1 MSLKCNVLKSDLCEI
16 TQGFGG
22 SNNHRGLD
30 LVGKDYTIDDIVSY
44 ANGTVNMVTNG
55 YGNGQ
60 GEGVNWAYGN
70 FVKIIND
77 DGTVCLYAHMEY
89 TSVKVGQRVSK
100 GQVIGRMGN
109 SGNSFG
115 GHLHWEL
122 WSCNDYYKNI
132 DPSPYLSRK
141 EIVLPKVVERD
152 KNKRQFQVDYND
164 NLRVRTEPN
173 LSCEVVGILNAGI
186 YNFTEEKENDGY
198 KWVKLDKYWCAI
210 TDISRIIEIEQV
222 NEQVNEQVKEEIEE
236 SPVEDGSDHS
246 NVDDNEN
253 IENKPDID
261 TKQEDNTN
269 ILDDT
274 KTLEIE
280 QLKQEIEHLKKLNIE
295 LEDKLNLKNK
305 EEYNYFKCN
314 KSGYYYIKLEENE
327 VLKYNII

>member
-1 MSLKCNVLKSDLCEI
+1 MSVKCNVLKNGYCEI

-22 SNNHRGLD
+22 SSNHRGLD
-30 LVGKDYTIDDIVSY
+30 LVGKDYTLDDIVSY
-44 ANGTVNMVTNG
+44 ADGTVNMVTNG

-60 GEGVNWAYGN
+60 GQGVNWAYGN

-132 DPSPYLSRK
+132 DPSPYLSPK
-141 EIVLPKVVERD
+141 EIKLPSPVVRD

-173 LSCEVVGILNAGI
+173 LKCEVVGILNAGI
-186 YNFTEEKENDGY
+186 YNFTEEKENDGFR
-198 KWVKLDKYWCAI
+198 WVKLDKYWCAC
-210 TDISRIIEIEQV
+210 TDMSRILEIEKV
-222 NEQVNEQVKEEIEE
+222 IED
-236 SPVEDGSDHS
+236 SRPVEDGHDHS
-246 NVDDNEN
+246 KVDDSNLT
-253 IENKPDID
+253 IEALNKTIQQLKDKISLYE
-261 TKQEDNTN
+261 KQE
-269 ILDDT
+269 
-274 KTLEIE
+274 
-280 QLKQEIEHLKKLNIE
+280 QEYSYFVAPKEDIYYIRLKK
-295 LEDKLNLKNK
+295 
-305 EEYNYFKCN
+305 
-314 KSGYYYIKLEENE
+314 NE
-327 VLKYNII
+327 TLKYLRRD

>member
-1 MSLKCNVLKSDLCEI
+1 MSVKCNVLKKGYCEI

-22 SNNHRGLD
+22 ASNHRGLD

-44 ANGTVNMVTNG
+44 ASGTVNMVTNG
-55 YGNGQ
+55 YGNGH

-70 FVKIIND
+70 FVKILND

-132 DPSPYLSRK
+132 DPSPYLAPK
-141 EIVLPKVVERD
+141 EIKLPSPVNRD

-173 LSCEVVGILNAGI
+173 LKCEVVGILNAGI
-186 YNFTEEKENDGY
+186 YDFSEEKENDGFR
-198 KWVKLDKYWCAI
+198 WVKLDNYWCAC
-210 TDISRIIEIEQV
+210 TDMSRILEIEKV
-222 NEQVNEQVKEEIEE
+222 IEDNR
-236 SPVEDGSDHS
+236 PVEDGSDHS
-246 NVDDNEN
+246 KVDGNN
-253 IENKPDID
+253 LTIEALNKTIQQLKDKISLYE
-261 TKQEDNTN
+261 KQE
-269 ILDDT
+269 
-274 KTLEIE
+274 
-280 QLKQEIEHLKKLNIE
+280 Q
-295 LEDKLNLKNK
+295 
-305 EEYNYFKCN
+305 EYNYFVAPKEDI
-314 KSGYYYIKLEENE
+314 YYIRLKKNE
-327 VLKYNII
+327 TLKYLRRD

>member
-1 MSLKCNVLKSDLCEI
+1 MSLKCSVLKSGLCEI

-30 LVGKDYTIDDIVSY
+30 LVGANYTLDDIVSY
-44 ANGTVNMVTNG
+44 ANGTVNMATNG
-55 YGNGQ
+55 YGNGA

-132 DPSPYLSRK
+132 DPSPYLAPK
-141 EIVLPKVVERD
+141 EIVLPKAVERD

-173 LSCEVVGILNAGI
+173 LNCEVVGILNAGI
-186 YNFTEEKENDGY
+186 YNFTEEKDSDGF
-198 KWVKLDKYWCAI
+198 KWVKLDNYWCAC
-210 TDISRIIEIEQV
+210 TDMSRI
-222 NEQVNEQVKEEIEE
+222 
-236 SPVEDGSDHS
+236 
-246 NVDDNEN
+246 
-253 IENKPDID
+253 
-261 TKQEDNTN
+261 
-269 ILDDT
+269 
-274 KTLEIE
+274 LEIE
-280 QLKQEIEHLKKLNIE
+280 KVIENNRPVKDGLDHSKVDGNLTIEALNKTIQQLKDKISLYEKQEQ
-295 LEDKLNLKNK
+295 
-305 EEYNYFKCN
+305 EYNYFVAPKEDI
-314 KSGYYYIKLEENE
+314 YYIRLKKNE
-327 VLKYNII
+327 TLKYLRRG

>member
-1 MSLKCNVLKSDLCEI
+1 MSLKCSVLKSGFCEI

-30 LVGKDYTIDDIVSY
+30 LVGPNYTLDDIVSY
-44 ANGTVNMVTNG
+44 ANGTVNMATNG

-109 SGNSFG
+109 SGNSYG
-115 GHLHWEL
+115 GHLHWEY
-122 WSCNDYYKNI
+122 WSRNDYYSNI
-132 DPSPYLSRK
+132 DPSPYLQPK
-141 EIVLPKVVERD
+141 ESIVLPSPVNRD

-173 LSCEVVGILNAGI
+173 LTCEVVGILNAGI

-198 KWVKLDKYWCAI
+198 KWVKLDNFWSAI
-210 TDISRIIEIEQV
+210 TDMSRILEIEKV
-222 NEQVNEQVKEEIEE
+222 IEDDR
-236 SPVEDGSDHS
+236 PVQDGSDHS
-246 NVDDNEN
+246 IPDDNEN

-261 TKQEDNTN
+261 TKEEDNTN
-269 ILDDT
+269 TLEDT

-280 QLKQEIEHLKKLNIE
+280 QLKQEIEHYKDILDKYTVFVAPNDGLYHINLKKNETILYE
-295 LEDKLNLKNK
+295 
-305 EEYNYFKCN
+305 
-314 KSGYYYIKLEENE
+314 IK
-327 VLKYNII
+327 KD

>member
-1 MSLKCNVLKSDLCEI
+1 MSLKCSVLKSGFCEI

-30 LVGKDYTIDDIVSY
+30 LVGANYTLDDIVSY
-44 ANGTVNMVTNG
+44 ANGTVNMATNG
-55 YGNGQ
+55 YGNGA

-115 GHLHWEL
+115 GHLHWEF

-132 DPSPYLSRK
+132 DPSPYLSPK
-141 EIVLPKVVERD
+141 EIKLPSPVVRD

-173 LSCEVVGILNAGI
+173 LKCEVVGILNAGI
-186 YNFTEEKENDGY
+186 YDFSEEKENDGY
-198 KWVKLDKYWCAI
+198 KWVKLDNFWSAI
-210 TDISRIIEIEQV
+210 TDMSRILEIEKV
-222 NEQVNEQVKEEIEE
+222 IEDNR
-236 SPVEDGSDHS
+236 PVVDGSDHS
-246 NVDDNEN
+246 IVDDEEKEEIKEEPIINDLN
-253 IENKPDID
+253 TDTA
-261 TKQEDNTN
+261 TKQEDSTN
-269 ILDDT
+269 
-274 KTLEIE
+274 TLESN
-280 QLKQEIEHLKKLNIE
+280 KQSNKPHKNDKIGIVKWL
-295 LEDKLNLKNK
+295 LEYLIDILKNIVEK
-305 EEYNYFKCN
+305 M
-314 KSGYYYIKLEENE
+314 
-327 VLKYNII
+327 

>member
-1 MSLKCNVLKSDLCEI
+1 MSVKCNVLKKGYCEI

-30 LVGKDYTIDDIVSY
+30 LVGKDYTLDDIVSY
-44 ANGTVNMVTNG
+44 ADGTVNMAVNG
-55 YGNGQ
+55 YGNGA

-132 DPSPYLSRK
+132 DPSPYLAPK
-141 EIVLPKVVERD
+141 EIKLPSPVERD

-173 LSCEVVGILNAGI
+173 LKCEVVGILNAGI
-186 YNFTEEKENDGY
+186 YNFTEEKENDGFR
-198 KWVKLDKYWCAI
+198 WVKLDNYWCAC
-210 TDISRIIEIEQV
+210 TDMSRI
-222 NEQVNEQVKEEIEE
+222 
-236 SPVEDGSDHS
+236 
-246 NVDDNEN
+246 
-253 IENKPDID
+253 
-261 TKQEDNTN
+261 
-269 ILDDT
+269 
-274 KTLEIE
+274 LEIE
-280 QLKQEIEHLKKLNIE
+280 KVIEDNRPVKDGLDHSKVDGNNLTIDALNKTIQQLKDKISLYEKQEQ
-295 LEDKLNLKNK
+295 
-305 EEYNYFKCN
+305 EYNYFVAPKEDI
-314 KSGYYYIKLEENE
+314 YYIRLKKNE
-327 VLKYNII
+327 TLKYLRRD

>member
-1 MSLKCNVLKSDLCEI
+1 MSLKCSVLKSGLCEI
-16 TQGFGG
+16 TQGFVNG
-22 SNNHRGLD
+22 HRGLD
-30 LVGKDYTIDDIVSY
+30 LVGPNYTLDDIVSY
-44 ANGTVNMVTNG
+44 ADGTVNMAVNG
-55 YGNGQ
+55 YGNGA

-115 GHLHWEL
+115 GHLHWEY
-122 WSCNDYYKNI
+122 WSCNDYYSNI
-132 DPSPYLSRK
+132 DPSPYLEPK
-141 EIVLPKVVERD
+141 EPIILPTSVERD

-173 LSCEVVGILNAGI
+173 LSGEVVGILNAGI

-198 KWVKLDKYWCAI
+198 KWVKLDNYWCAI
-210 TDISRIIEIEQV
+210 TDMSRILEIEPV
-222 NEQVNEQVKEEIEE
+222 LEEKEE
-236 SPVEDGSDHS
+236 
-246 NVDDNEN
+246 DDIN
-253 IENKPDID
+253 IPE
-261 TKQEDNTN
+261 
-269 ILDDT
+269 DT

-280 QLKQEIEHLKKLNIE
+280 QLKQEIEHLKKLNVE

-305 EEYNYFKCN
+305 EEYNYFKSN

-327 VLKYNII
+327 VLKYNIN

>member
-1 MSLKCNVLKSDLCEI
+1 MSVKCNVLKKGYCEI

-22 SNNHRGLD
+22 SSNHRGLD

-44 ANGTVNMVTNG
+44 ANGTVNMATNG

-115 GHLHWEL
+115 GHLHWEY
-122 WSCNDYYKNI
+122 WTKNDYYSNI
-132 DPSPYLSRK
+132 DPSPYLSPK
-141 EIVLPKVVERD
+141 EIKLPSPVERD

-173 LSCEVVGILNAGI
+173 LKCEVVGILNAGI
-186 YNFTEEKENDGY
+186 YNFSEEKENDGF
-198 KWVKLDKYWCAI
+198 KWVKLDKYWCAC
-210 TDISRIIEIEQV
+210 TDMSRI
-222 NEQVNEQVKEEIEE
+222 
-236 SPVEDGSDHS
+236 
-246 NVDDNEN
+246 
-253 IENKPDID
+253 
-261 TKQEDNTN
+261 
-269 ILDDT
+269 
-274 KTLEIE
+274 LEIE
-280 QLKQEIEHLKKLNIE
+280 KVIEDNRPVKDGLDHSKVDGNNLTIEALNKTIQQLKDKISLYEKQEQ
-295 LEDKLNLKNK
+295 
-305 EEYNYFKCN
+305 EYNYFVAPKEDI
-314 KSGYYYIKLEENE
+314 YYIRLKKNE
-327 VLKYNII
+327 TLKYLRRD

>member
-1 MSLKCNVLKSDLCEI
+1 MSVKCNVLKKGYCEI

-44 ANGTVNMVTNG
+44 ADGTVSMVTNG

-109 SGNSFG
+109 SGNSYG

-132 DPSPYLSRK
+132 DPSPYLA
-141 EIVLPKVVERD
+141 PK
-152 KNKRQFQVDYND
+152 
-164 NLRVRTEPN
+164 
-173 LSCEVVGILNAGI
+173 
-186 YNFTEEKENDGY
+186 
-198 KWVKLDKYWCAI
+198 
-210 TDISRIIEIEQV
+210 
-222 NEQVNEQVKEEIEE
+222 
-236 SPVEDGSDHS
+236 
-246 NVDDNEN
+246 
-253 IENKPDID
+253 
-261 TKQEDNTN
+261 
-269 ILDDT
+269 
-274 KTLEIE
+274 
-280 QLKQEIEHLKKLNIE
+280 
-295 LEDKLNLKNK
+295 
-305 EEYNYFKCN
+305 
-314 KSGYYYIKLEENE
+314 
-327 VLKYNII
+327 